1 MSLHDLWKSIEADL
15 VRARC
20 TLPVSAENSDA
31 VRQYQEYVDNNEFEL
46 ACDML
51 AFYGQDHP
59 VSREFWLALRDAA
72 SKMENRNQAHRYQE
86 HSESS

>member
-15 VRARC
+15 VRARG
-20 TLPVSAENSDA
+20 TLPLSAETDDA

-51 AFYGQDHP
+51 AFYGQDQP
-59 VSREFWLALRDAA
+59 VSKEFWLALRDA
-72 SKMENRNQAHRYQE
+72 SLKMEQQNQASRYE
-86 HSESS
+86 EKSESS